1 MRILIVSQTP
11 WDIENSFGN
20 TFSNLFGGME
30 DIEIYNICC
39 KGGKVQNDVIKKCF
53 QMTDRQAAKSIY
65 KRNYSVGTV
74 IEQSETLKIDQNVLD
89 FSGTTYKR
97 VVSQRSILAL
107 MARDMIWKAS
117 SWKLSGAL
125 HQFLQEAHPDIIY
138 LPIYNS
144 GYMCDIQNYLVSLS
158 HIPVV
163 GHISDDVYGFPQG
176 YLVSPLHLFYVART
190 RAKLRKLISRCSYLE
205 VFAENM
211 KKEYEEI
218 FHIPCYLIGKGVHP
232 EQICTSDSCVLLA
245 PERELLLAYTGNIGS
260 ERWKVLCDLGRC
272 LDGQQQKA
280 RLEIYSATPLTAQM
294 QEAMAQCASICF
306 MGSTDAA
313 GVRDVQ
319 SRADFLVHTE
329 SFSKRAIH
337 SARMSLS
344 TKIIDYL
351 CTGKPILA
359 IGPSVVNSISF
370 LKSHHLAVVADET
383 VELDTVVGQLFRGK
397 VDLTTMAQSVSM
409 YLKTERNIEHIQSG
423 MRTRMQQIIEQNCT
437 SMPPN

>member
-1 MRILIVSQTP
+1 MKILVVSRTP
-11 WDIENSFGN
+11 WNDSNSFGN
-20 TFSNLFGGME
+20 TFSNLFEGMG
-30 DIEIYNICC
+30 DIELYNICC
-39 KGGKVQNDVIKKCF
+39 QGGPAHNRVVKQSF
-53 QMTDRQAAKSIY
+53 QMTDKMILKSFLQPKQDVG
-65 KRNYSVGTV
+65 KRMLSGTEI
-74 IEQSETLKIDQNVLD
+74 IEPVLEKED
-89 FSGTTYKR
+89 FSGKSYRKI
-97 VVSQRSILAL
+97 VAKKSYVAL
-107 MARDMIWKAS
+107 IGRDLIWKLGRWRS
-117 SWKLSGAL
+117 SNHLK
-125 HQFLQEAHPDIIY
+125 QFLDDVKPDFLY

-144 GYMCDIQNYLVSLS
+144 WYMCDLQQYLVDHLR
-158 HIPVV
+158 IPTA

-190 RAKLRKLISRCSYLE
+190 RAKLRRLISRCSYLE

-218 FHIPCYLIGKGVHP
+218 FHVPCYLIGKGVHP
-232 EQICTSDSCVLLA
+232 EQICTSDSCVLPA

-294 QEAMAQCASICF
+294 QEAMAQCASIRF

-313 GVRDVQ
+313 GVREVQ

-423 MRTRMQQIIEQNCT
+423 MRTRMEKLVGK
-437 SMPPN
+437 